1 MTEER
6 LGRRRSLFSLI
17 GDVPRLITD
26 LARAEI
32 DSLKREILGKLA
44 AAGVGIGLLAGAAAF
59 LFFALAVLVAAA
71 VLGISVAL
79 PMWLAAL
86 IVAGGLLLITAGLA
100 LWGILALKHGVPPTP
115 DATIKSIKKDVRV
128 IKGIGKDA
136 S

>member
-6 LGRRRSLFSLI
+6 PTRRRSLFGLI

-44 AAGVGIGLLAGAAAF
+44 AAGVGLGLLAAAAAF
-59 LFFALAVLVAAA
+59 LFYMLGTLVAAA
-71 VLGISVAL
+71 VLGIGQAL
-79 PMWLAAL
+79 PLWLAAL
-86 IVAGGLLLITAGLA
+86 IVAGGLLLIAAGLG
-100 LWGILALKHGVPPTP
+100 LWGVLALKHGVPPTP
-115 DATIKSIKKDVRV
+115 ASTIDSIKQDVRV

-136 S
+136 A

>member
-1 MTEER
+1 MTDER
-6 LGRRRSLFSLI
+6 PTRRRSLFSLI

-79 PMWLAAL
+79 PMWLSAL

-128 IKGIGKDA
+128 IKGIGKDE

>member
-1 MTEER
+1 MTDER
-6 LGRRRSLFSLI
+6 HGRRRSLFSLI

-26 LARAEI
+26 LARAEL

-44 AAGVGIGLLAGAAAF
+44 AAGLGIGLLAGAAAF

-100 LWGILALKHGVPPTP
+100 LWGIFALKHGVPPTP